1 MSTVASL
8 FSEGE
13 MIFVNSEIEWS
24 PGDYVIIHRP
34 DGHPDTI
41 LLRQVKRIGRRCM
54 LHPLNRKYD
63 DLPLTKPEAVW
74 GKVVRLRRNL

>member
-1 MSTVASL
+1 MNPEL
-8 FSEGE
+8 
-13 MIFVNSEIEWS
+13 EWS